1 MKIYEK
7 WFQKAEN
14 DLLTIKNNLAAEIT
28 PVDTCCFHAQ
38 QVAEKYLK
46 AFLVSRNVGFP
57 KTHDLEVLLN
67 LLIEK
72 NKIFSELLSN
82 IDPLQD
88 YSIASRYPDEIDELT
103 IDDAKTAYQNALTIK
118 EFILKNFLA

>member
-38 QVAEKYLK
+38 QAAEKYLK

-72 NKIFSELLSN
+72 NKIFSELFSN
-82 IDPLQD
+82 INPLQD
-88 YSIASRYPDEIDELT
+88 YSIASLYPDEIDELT